1 MDLNNKIEEIRQK
14 PEHIRLRYVWGGV
27 AISMF
32 FIVIIWV
39 FSLNESM
46 NKVKPTENSSLPDI
60 KQSLE
65 EIQSTKDS
73 IPSISDMTKDSSAS
87 ELQNSVNEE
96 NLKNEGIQPTQ
107 NTIPEN
113 MQIPNPPSEKLNK
126 SLPPKQ

>member
-1 MDLNNKIEEIRQK
+1 VDLNNKIEEIRQK